1 MIATETKKLR
11 RVLITLS
18 ALVAC
23 LTLFVDPAL
32 GDSGVALKS
41 SLGLWQAVILGIVE
55 GFTEFLPISSTGH
68 LLAAKEFLDL
78 GQTEATEKAIDS
90 YIVSIQI
97 GAICAVAVL
106 YRNRLNQMMQGIKGN
121 SPEGRQLLTNLIV
134 AFIPTA
140 LIGFFASDFVKD
152 ELYGLSPV
160 AAAWI
165 VGGVCI
171 LLVQKKQ
178 LFQNQGNT
186 IETLGFK
193 QAAII
198 GLVQALALWPGVSRS
213 LVTILAAV
221 MIGLSLKAAVEFS
234 FLLGLVTLTAATVYE
249 MGRDGTE
256 IINNFGYL
264 SPAVG
269 LAVAFI
275 SAVISVR
282 WMVDW
287 LEKRSF
293 SIFGYYRILIGLI
306 AIVLLSIGFF

>member
-11 RVLITLS
+11 RMLIALS

-32 GDSGVALKS
+32 GDSGVALKN

-68 LLAAKEFLDL
+68 LLAAKEFLNL

-106 YRNRLNQMMQGIKGN
+106 YRNRLSQMMQGIKGN

-140 LIGFFASDFVKD
+140 LIGFLASGFVKD

-165 VGGVCI
+165 VGGICI

-186 IETLGFK
+186 IEALGFK

-249 MGRDGTE
+249 MGSDGTE

-293 SIFGYYRILIGLI
+293 TVFGYYRILIGLI
-306 AIVLLSIGFF
+306 AILLLSIGFF